1 MSITVELAPEVE
13 ARLWARACAQGVSLA
28 TYLQTVIEQIAAL
41 ESSEVG
47 SLEEFEAGMD
57 ALAEGSEQIPV
68 LPPAAYSRES
78 IYGVEA

>member
-1 MSITVELAPEVE
+1 MRPLRTKM
-13 ARLWARACAQGVSLA
+13 GVDQQ
-28 TYLQTVIEQIAAL
+28 YPVIEQITAL

-78 IYGVEA
+78 IYGAEA